1 MITRILRH
9 LQVSIELLRNVI
21 QKLILKSPRYVT
33 LWFKQNKHTWY
44 IGQSFQ
50 KQYWVI
56 RNRTS
61 STSDKMVTF
70 KIEKF

>member
-33 LWFKQNKHTWY
+33 LWFKPNIHTWY